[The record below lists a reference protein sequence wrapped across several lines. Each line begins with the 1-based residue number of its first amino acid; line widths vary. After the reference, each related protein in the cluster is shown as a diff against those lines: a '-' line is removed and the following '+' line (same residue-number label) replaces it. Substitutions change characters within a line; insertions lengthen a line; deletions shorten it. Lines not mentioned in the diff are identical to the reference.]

1 METTAPPTGQ
11 PSPQSMAAAQAL
23 SDRGTQGFAPATAPA
38 NVQAPIVRHSGNDWA
53 ARNALRNAEV
63 SASSIMNRAKWSQSG
78 IADEEGK
85 IAAFR
90 AAKSADAALQA
101 AQPGMDQA
109 AMRENGANQRATMQE
124 QGATNRA
131 GMQERGANSR
141 FGQAQGIALSRLAM
155 DQEQTGFQ
163 TRRSAQSEQLSNVLL
178 DPNATPEQ
186 RKVAQRSLSALSGKS
201 SADRMQVVNLPD
213 TTNELGAVIKGG
225 QAMVRTLEDG
235 TVEQVPI
242 GAAKQPQPLTENKQA
257 LAIKNNTSMT
267 REQKVAALAKLGY

>member
-131 GMQERGANSR
+131 GMQERGASNREAGRLGLS
-141 FGQAQGIALSRLAM
+141 AQELAM
-155 DQEQTGFQ
+155 RQETQGFQ
-163 TRRSAQSEQLSNVLL
+163 TRAAAQMEQMRSVLL
-178 DPNATPEQ
+178 DPASTAEQ
-186 RKVAQRSLSALSGKS
+186 RKVANRILSNKGEGADWGIQVTPATKNADGSTTEGSVIRYNKS
-201 SADRMQVVNLPD
+201 TGQVEKVD
-213 TTNELGAVIKGG
+213 GG
-225 QAMVRTLEDG
+225 QQA
-235 TVEQVPI
+235 
-242 GAAKQPQPLTENKQA
+242 QPQPQPVKGKTYTDAKGNKA
-257 LAIKNNTSMT
+257 MYDGTKY
-267 REQKVAALAKLGY
+267 VAVK